1 MHCAAKGER
10 GEEDMKAPYLAATM
24 ALLAVPAMAQTAANA
39 PEDVAAI
46 KAFEQA
52 NAEQN
57 DASVLSQAYA
67 ADAVVLDYMTGGI
80 YTGRAAIRDA
90 MAKQIAPI
98 KSVRAEIRE
107 HNIVTSPGFAC
118 DMQTTDFHYETRDG
132 KTGVLSLRQMD
143 AIKKIDGRWQ
153 IVQEQVAALND
164 PKTGNAVMTDL
175 PTRGDKIWPADFG
188 LGAPMAEDKAR
199 EQIKTWTDVSL
210 RVVGIDAIMPFYG
223 PGENELVQY
232 GPTVPGNVRSK
243 SEMYAYYAPSMNSFV
258 GLETKTPVL
267 KIDTDG
273 LLGAQIDVQDITMH
287 LKNGKT
293 QALYWRQSDCVR
305 RVGDKWYGVLNMSS
319 FPTDLKTG
327 KTDSRWAEF
336 PVNQ

>member
-1 MHCAAKGER
+1 MKRKYLTAAIAFFA
-10 GEEDMKAPYLAATM
+10 APAI
-24 ALLAVPAMAQTAANA
+24 AQTAANA

-52 NAEQN
+52 NAEQMN
-57 DASVLSQAYA
+57 ASVLSQAYA
-67 ADAVVLDYMTGGI
+67 SDAVMLDYITGGI
-80 YTGRAAIRDA
+80 YTGRAAIGNA
-90 MAKQIAPI
+90 LAKQIAPL
-98 KSVRAEIRE
+98 KSVRAQIRE

-118 DMQTTDFHYETRDG
+118 DLQTTDYHYETRDG

-143 AIKKIDGRWQ
+143 AIKKINGRWQ
-153 IVQEQVAALND
+153 IVQQQVAALND
-164 PKTGNAVMTDL
+164 PKTGNAVMVDL
-175 PTRGDKIWPADFG
+175 PTRGDKVWPADFS
-188 LGAPMAEDKAR
+188 LGAPMPEDKAR
-199 EQIKTWTDVSL
+199 EEIKTWTDVSV
-210 RVVGIDAIMPFYG
+210 RVIGIDAIMPFYG

-243 SEMYAYYAPSMNSFV
+243 SEMYAYYAPSMNSFES
-258 GLETKTPVL
+258 LDTKTPVL
-267 KIDTDG
+267 KVDTDG

-287 LKNGKT
+287 LKGGKT

-305 RVGDKWYGVLNMSS
+305 RVGEKWYGVLNMSS
-319 FPTDLKTG
+319 FPTDLATG

>member
-1 MHCAAKGER
+1 
-10 GEEDMKAPYLAATM
+10 MKVKYLAA
-24 ALLAVPAMAQTAANA
+24 AIAFISAPVIAQSAANA

-52 NAEQN
+52 NAEQMN
-57 DASVLSQAYA
+57 VSALTQAYA
-67 ADAVVLDYMTGGI
+67 ADAVMLDYMTGGI
-80 YTGRAAIRDA
+80 YTGRAAIGNA
-90 MAKQIAPI
+90 LSKQIAPL

-107 HNIVTSPGFAC
+107 HNIVTSSGFAC
-118 DMQTTDFHYETRDG
+118 DMQTTDYHYETRAG
-132 KTGVLSLRQMD
+132 KSGVLSLRQMD
-143 AIKKIDGRWQ
+143 AIKKINGRWQ
-153 IVQEQVAALND
+153 IVQQQVAALND

-175 PTRGDKIWPADFG
+175 PTRGDKAWPADFS
-188 LGAPMAEDKAR
+188 LGAPMSEDKAAEEIR
-199 EQIKTWTDVSL
+199 TWTDVSL

-243 SEMYAYYAPSMNSFV
+243 SEMYAYYAPSMNSFE
-258 GLETKTPVL
+258 GLDTKTPVL
-267 KIDTDG
+267 KVDTDG

-287 LKNGKT
+287 LKGGKT

-305 RVGDKWYGVLNMSS
+305 RVGFKWYGVLNMSS
-319 FPTDLKTG
+319 FPTDLTTG
-327 KTDSRWAEF
+327 KTDSRWAGF

>member
-1 MHCAAKGER
+1 
-10 GEEDMKAPYLAATM
+10 M
-24 ALLAVPAMAQTAANA
+24 ALLAAPAMAQTVANA
-39 PEDVAAI
+39 PGDVAAI

-52 NAEQN
+52 NAEQM

-67 ADAVVLDYMTGGI
+67 SDALVLDYMTGGI
-80 YTGRAAIRDA
+80 YAGRAAIRDA
-90 MAKQIAPI
+90 MAKQIAPM
-98 KSVRAEIRE
+98 KSIRAVIRE
-107 HNIVTSPGFAC
+107 HNIVASSNFAC
-118 DMQTTDFHYETRDG
+118 DMQTTDFHFETRDG
-132 KTGVLSLRQMD
+132 KTGVLSFRQMD

-175 PTRGDKIWPADFG
+175 PTRGDKVWPADFA

-199 EQIKTWTDVSL
+199 EQIRDWTNVSL

-223 PGENELVQY
+223 PGENELAQY
-232 GPTVPGNVRSK
+232 GPTIPGNVRSK
-243 SEMYAYYAPSMNSFV
+243 SEMYAYYAPSMNSFE
-258 GLETKTPVL
+258 GLDTKTPVL

-273 LLGAQIDVQDITMH
+273 VLGAQTDVQDITMH
-287 LKNGKT
+287 LKGGRT

-305 RVGDKWYGVLNMSS
+305 RVGEKWYGVLNMSS
-319 FPTDLKTG
+319 FPTDMTTG
-327 KTDSRWAEF
+327 KTASRWADF